1 MMMMKWSRGEDYD
14 EKIVMMMRWWGLG
27 DDKEEIGMVMMM
39 RRR

>member
-27 DDKEEIGMVMMM
+27 DDKEEIGME
-39 RRR
+39 R